1 MTGVKNTPKL
11 VWWLSEQ
18 WIEVGVNLDLRCN
31 VTFLKCCFFHFTFVN
46 MLEALSQMAYGASAA
61 AFFMYFAN
69 KYFQANLTTTPKKV
83 LWFAIICLALGLMLG
98 FSHSDFVR
106 GFQAGFNGAAQ
117 PK

>member
-1 MTGVKNTPKL
+1 
-11 VWWLSEQ
+11 
-18 WIEVGVNLDLRCN
+18 
-31 VTFLKCCFFHFTFVN
+31 
-46 MLEALSQMAYGASAA
+46 MLEALSKIAYGASAG

-69 KYFQANLTTTPKKV
+69 KYFQANLTTTPKKI